1 MDLDPSVWGPH
12 YWFFLHSI
20 TFTYPK
26 NPTSA
31 TKKKYYDFIHNMP
44 LFIPNKEIANKFINY
59 LDAYPIT
66 PYLDSSES
74 LQKWVLFIHN
84 KINKSIGKNQYTYHE
99 LLAYFKDIYKP
110 KKVIEKNYIRWR
122 EKIIYLLLLLGL
134 VFTIVYIYKK

>member
-12 YWFFLHSI
+12 YWFFLHST

-74 LQKWVLFIHN
+74 LSLIH
-84 KINKSIGKNQYTYHE
+84 ISE
-99 LLAYFKDIYKP
+99 P
-110 KKVIEKNYIRWR
+110 
-122 EKIIYLLLLLGL
+122 
-134 VFTIVYIYKK
+134 TIPR